1 VERLVAALMPG
12 SAAVFAPGTNFMTVL
27 RTVGFSRRMG
37 SRGCKTSLFG
47 NFCANVGVFPP
58 LGHNTTGKIGTGFLN
73 CQIDSSRRF
82 SWIDLFQGESV
93 RNVWCALVIFVG
105 R

>member
-1 VERLVAALMPG
+1 
-12 SAAVFAPGTNFMTVL
+12 MTVWRTGGFFL
-27 RTVGFSRRMG
+27 RAGEPWLP
-37 SRGCKTSLFG
+37 TSLFG
-47 NFCANVGVFPP
+47 SFCANVGVFPP

-82 SWIDLFQGESV
+82 DSIDLFHGESV
-93 RNVWCALVIFVG
+93 RNAWCVLMIFVG